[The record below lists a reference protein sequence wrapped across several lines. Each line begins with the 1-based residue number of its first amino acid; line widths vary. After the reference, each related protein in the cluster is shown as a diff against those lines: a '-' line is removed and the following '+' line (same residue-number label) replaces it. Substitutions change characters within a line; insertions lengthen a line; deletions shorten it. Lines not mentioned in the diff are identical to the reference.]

1 MAGTMVLAKL
11 KLAGVVQLGFVVLEA
26 ACAKGERLCATTDS
40 NTAETGFIA
49 MSTKL
54 ALAE

>member
-1 MAGTMVLAKL
+1 MAGTMVLA

-54 ALAE
+54 VLAE